1 MTGKALTNRPLAI
14 DGTSDA
20 ERAPV
25 MTTHEGGPARRA
37 RITREI
43 MDKTGIDEGM
53 IERLVRRFYRE
64 VEADPLLGPVFATR
78 IADWEQHIAKLC
90 AFWSSV
96 ALMSGRYHGQPMQ
109 AHIDLPVDAA
119 HFDRW
124 VGLFE
129 NTANEIC
136 PPAAAQ
142 HFIKR
147 ARRIAD
153 SIEMALAGRNGNI
166 QSPRFA
172 NAAGGDT
179 NPAAS
184 A

>member
-1 MTGKALTNRPLAI
+1 MTGTVPSNPQP
-14 DGTSDA
+14 
-20 ERAPV
+20 PV
-25 MTTHEGGPARRA
+25 AGASGDEPAGAATHEGGPARRA

-43 MDKTGIDEGM
+43 MERTGIDEAM
-53 IERLVRRFYRE
+53 IERLVRRFYRQ
-64 VEADPLLGPVFATR
+64 VQADPLLGPVFAPR
-78 IADWEQHIAKLC
+78 IADWEKHIAKLC

-109 AHIDLPVDAA
+109 VHVDLPVDAT

-124 VGLFE
+124 IALFE

-136 PPAAAQ
+136 PPTAAQ
-142 HFIKR
+142 HFIER

-153 SIEMALAGRNGNI
+153 SIELAMAGRNGKI

-172 NAAGGDT
+172 ATVAGN
-179 NPAAS
+179 NPAKS
-184 A
+184 T

>member
-1 MTGKALTNRPLAI
+1 MTGTVPSNRLP
-14 DGTSDA
+14 
-20 ERAPV
+20 PV
-25 MTTHEGGPARRA
+25 EGASGHEPAVAATHEGGPERRA

-43 MDKTGIDEGM
+43 MERTGIDEAM
-53 IERLVRRFYRE
+53 IERLVRRFYRQ
-64 VEADPLLGPVFATR
+64 VQADALLGPVFAPR

-109 AHIDLPVDAA
+109 VHVDLPVDAT

-124 VGLFE
+124 IALFE

-136 PPAAAQ
+136 PPTAAQ
-142 HFIKR
+142 HFIER

-153 SIEMALAGRNGNI
+153 SIELAMAGRNGKI

-172 NAAGGDT
+172 ATGRGG
-179 NPAAS
+179 NPANS
-184 A
+184 T

>member
-1 MTGKALTNRPLAI
+1 MPIGCPQRKWRATAMVLRP
-14 DGTSDA
+14 
-20 ERAPV
+20 
-25 MTTHEGGPARRA
+25 THEGGPARRA

-43 MDKTGIDEGM
+43 MEKTGIDEAM
-53 IERLVRRFYRE
+53 IETLVRHFYRR
-64 VEADPLLGPVFATR
+64 VQADPLLGPIFAPR
-78 IADWEQHIAKLC
+78 IADWELHIVKLC

-109 AHIDLPVDAA
+109 VHVDLPVDAS
-119 HFDRW
+119 HFDCW
-124 VGLFE
+124 IALFE

-142 HFIKR
+142 HFIER

-153 SIEMALAGRNGNI
+153 SIEMAMAGRNGKI

-172 NAAGGDT
+172 ATGRGSTPT
-179 NPAAS
+179 NS
-184 A
+184 T

>member
-1 MTGKALTNRPLAI
+1 MTGMILTNRPPST
-14 DGTSDA
+14 DGASDHEPA
-20 ERAPV
+20 VAA
-25 MTTHEGGPARRA
+25 THEGGPARRA

-43 MDKTGIDEGM
+43 MERTGIDEAM
-53 IERLVRRFYRE
+53 IECLVRRFYLE
-64 VEADPLLGPVFATR
+64 VQADPLLGPVFAPR
-78 IADWEQHIAKLC
+78 IADWEQHIVKLC

-109 AHIDLPVDAA
+109 AHSDLLVEAA

-124 VGLFE
+124 VALFE

-142 HFIKR
+142 HFIER

-153 SIEMALAGRNGNI
+153 SIEMAMAGRNGKI
-166 QSPRFA
+166 QNPRFA
-172 NAAGGDT
+172 TTGRDGNLSNST
-179 NPAAS
+179 
-184 A
+184 